1 MDLLFIEALRIEAV
15 IGVYEWERH
24 LRQTLVFDIEI
35 ATDCRRAAAT
45 DRMEDALSYKAVAK
59 RLIDFVGKSEFHLVE
74 SLAEAVA
81 SLLRD
86 EFGATWLRLRVN
98 KEGAVR
104 GARGVGVV
112 IERGAEG

>member
-1 MDLLFIEALRIEAV
+1 MDVLFIEDLRIEAV

-45 DRMEDALSYKAVAK
+45 DEMDDALSYKAVAK
-59 RLIDFVGKSEFHLVE
+59 RLIEFVGQSEFRLVE

-81 SLLRD
+81 GLLRE
-86 EFGATWLRLRVN
+86 EFGVSWLRLRVN

-112 IERGAEG
+112 IERGTSG